1 MESRIGSRK
10 SVLVAAFFLTV
21 GLLLAFSPQVEA
33 YAGPGAGFA
42 LVTSFLVVFA
52 AVSMAMVYLAAWP
65 LRLLWRSV
73 RGRRALSGARV
84 PRVVV
89 LGLDGLDPRLC
100 QRFMKEGKLPNLESL
115 HYEPLATTL
124 PALSPVA
131 WSTFQTGMDPSY
143 HGLFDF
149 LRPARPS
156 YTAEM
161 ASVKIALPPRTLR
174 FGKYRVPLGRPQLRL
189 RRHGVP
195 FWKYLGDAG
204 IFSAVL
210 RVPISFP
217 PERFRGVS
225 LSAMSVPDLRGT
237 QGTFTFYSSEE
248 STTGSSEGGVCVPV
262 TVTGTGTKRRVEAE
276 LVGPPNP
283 VVDGNPTLHVP
294 FQVALGSARDQATLT
309 VGGTRVKLVKG
320 EHSEWVRV
328 TFRPGLGIK
337 IRGIV
342 RFCLVE
348 TAPAFK
354 LYASP
359 LHFDPERPALP
370 ISHPR
375 AYSVYLAKRFG
386 AYATLGLAED
396 TWALNERVI
405 DEDQFLDGTY
415 RIHAERE
422 TMFFDALDKVRRGL
436 VVCVFDASDRI
447 QHMFMRTLDPD
458 HPANRDK
465 ETEQY
470 RDVLE
475 TMYRRMDD
483 LVGRT
488 RAALGP
494 RDALLVI
501 SDHGFLSFKRGI
513 NLNAWLLEEGFL
525 HMKTGAASGAWFD
538 GVDWERT
545 RAYALGLSG
554 IYLNQKGRE
563 SEGIVDKEQVA
574 QLKEEIGRKLEA
586 LRDPT
591 APDAKPVNRV
601 FDAEEVYRGP
611 YRDDAPDLLIG
622 YGAGYRIS
630 WDGATGRSDGEVL
643 EDNTKSWS
651 GDHGVDPAL
660 VPGVLYSNVPITQ
673 TGAGLADM
681 APTVLDLFG
690 VKIPPNMKGKA
701 LCKEPAGPEH

>member
-1 MESRIGSRK
+1 MESRITGRK
-10 SVLVAAFFLTV
+10 SVLVTAFFLTV

-52 AVSMAMVYLAAWP
+52 AVSMAMLYLTAWP
-65 LRLLWRSV
+65 FRLLWRAV
-73 RGRRALSGARV
+73 RGHRVLSGAQV

-100 QRFMKEGKLPNLESL
+100 EKFMKEGKLPNLERL
-115 HYEPLATTL
+115 HFQRLATTL

-156 YTAEM
+156 YSAEM
-161 ASVKIALPPRTLR
+161 ASVKISLPPRTLK
-174 FGKYRVPLGRPQLRL
+174 FGKYRVPLGRPRLRL

-195 FWKYLGDAG
+195 FWKYLGDKG

-248 STTGSSEGGVCVPV
+248 SAAGSSEGGVRVPV
-262 TVTGTGTKRRVEAE
+262 TVKGKRVEAE

-283 VVDGNPTLHVP
+283 VVDGNPPLQLR
-294 FQVALGSARDQATLT
+294 FQVVLDPERDQAKLT
-309 VGGTRVKLVKG
+309 IGGTRLTLVKG

-337 IRGIV
+337 IRGVV

-386 AYATLGLAED
+386 TYATLGLAED

-465 ETEQY
+465 ETE
-470 RDVLE
+470 RHRNVLE
-475 TMYRRMDD
+475 DMYRRMDD

-488 RAALGP
+488 RSALGP

-513 NLNAWLLEEGFL
+513 NLNAWLLREGFL
-525 HMKTGAASGAWFD
+525 HLKKGAAGGPWFD

-554 IYLNQKGRE
+554 IFLNLQGRE
-563 SEGIVDKEQVA
+563 SQGIVEEA
-574 QLKEEIGRKLEA
+574 QARELKDEIAKKLEA

-601 FDAEEVYRGP
+601 FDAEEVYSGP
-611 YRDDAPDLLIG
+611 YRDDAPDLLLG
-622 YGAGYRIS
+622 YGDGYRIS
-630 WDGATGRSDGEVL
+630 WDGATGQAEGDVL

-660 VPGVLYSNVPITQ
+660 VPGVLYSNLPTRQ
-673 TGAGLADM
+673 GDASLADM

-690 VKIPPNMKGKA
+690 VKIPPSMKGKA
-701 LCKEPAGPEH
+701 LFKEPQVE